1 MLVNSR
7 QLFKE
12 AQKKKFAI
20 PATNFISLNMA
31 RVFVQVAEKRK
42 LPLILPFAQSHR
54 EFIPL
59 KEAAL
64 IGKYFAEKA
73 SVPIVLHLDHGEDI
87 DFIKKA
93 IQLGFSSVMIDA
105 SQKPFEENIAI
116 TKEVVEYAHKYDVT
130 VEAELGHVGAN
141 ENFEAHEVIDSVYT
155 DAKDVELFVKETNVD
170 SLAVSIGTA
179 HGVYVGTPK
188 ISFDT
193 LKEITA
199 ITDIPLVLHGGSS
212 TGDDNLKQCAIN
224 GMTKINIFTDFLN
237 GAYEAIQSQKPTNF
251 LDLIQLSD
259 KAMEEVLHH
268 YYDVFQ
274 TQAVDIKKEGSHE

>member
-59 KEAAL
+59 EEAAL

-141 ENFEAHEVIDSVYT
+141 ENFEVYHDNTLYYFVPENPKTSVKWSVVGEALYN
-155 DAKDVELFVKETNVD
+155 KYLKET
-170 SLAVSIGTA
+170 
-179 HGVYVGTPK
+179 K
-188 ISFDT
+188 
-193 LKEITA
+193 
-199 ITDIPLVLHGGSS
+199 LH
-212 TGDDNLKQCAIN
+212 
-224 GMTKINIFTDFLN
+224 
-237 GAYEAIQSQKPTNF
+237 E
-251 LDLIQLSD
+251 
-259 KAMEEVLHH
+259 
-268 YYDVFQ
+268 
-274 TQAVDIKKEGSHE
+274 